1 MKKEELFKKKIQKEG
16 INYNLDKTCEELSE
30 LVTAIMQ
37 YKTCKEDF
45 DFSDLVTEMV
55 DAELSLEVLNYMFRY
70 HEKEIAEEYDY
81 KFNRMIE
88 RMIERLEE

>member
-1 MKKEELFKKKIQKEG
+1 MNKYDVFKKKIQKEG
-16 INYNLDKTCEELSE
+16 VNYNLDKTCEELSE

-37 YKTCKEDF
+37 YKNCKDGF

-55 DAELSLEVLNYMFRY
+55 DAEISLEVLNYMFRY
-70 HEKEIAEEYDY
+70 HASEITEEYKY

-88 RMIERLEE
+88 RTEE